1 MTKDPA
7 PAAKRPST
15 ATLLLAAA
23 GVLAVASAAV
33 ALTRGDSKTDPPAA
47 AQAAAKADQPVGE
60 VGGMIA
66 SLEAK
71 LKQNPDNAEGWR
83 MLGWSYFETGDLMRS
98 AQAYRRAA
106 QVEPNNAENWSSLGE
121 ALQTASTDVS
131 PEAKTA
137 FERAIRIDAKDPRAR
152 YFLGVQKDLS
162 GQHTAAIDD
171 WIALLKETP
180 AGAPWEADL
189 RRTITQVAQK
199 SKIDLAGRMPPA
211 PPPAP
216 AASGPSLATAAI
228 PGPTP
233 EQLAAASSIPPS
245 QQDSMVQG
253 MVNRLA
259 DRLKANPKDADGWI
273 RLMRARMVLGEGKAA
288 GDALRTGRAAF
299 AGDAAT
305 QARLDSA
312 AQELGVPRGG

>member
-1 MTKDPA
+1 VTTIILGG
-7 PAAKRPST
+7 AAV
-15 ATLLLAAA
+15 LAA
-23 GVLAVASAAV
+23 ASAAV
-33 ALTRGDSKTDPPAA
+33 ALSRGGDEADAPAPA
-47 AQAAAKADQPVGE
+47 HGSAKPDQPVGE

-71 LKQNPDNAEGWR
+71 LKANPDDAGGWR

-106 QVEPNNAENWSSLGE
+106 QIEPGNAENWSSLGE
-121 ALQTASTDVS
+121 ALQSASTDIS

-137 FERAIRIDAKDPRAR
+137 FERAIRIDRKDPRAR

-162 GQHTAAIDD
+162 GQHEAAISD
-171 WIALLKETP
+171 WLALLKDTP

-189 RRTITQVAQK
+189 RRTITQVAGK
-199 SKIDLAGRMPPA
+199 SKIDINGRMPAAQPA
-211 PPPAP
+211 GQ
-216 AASGPSLATAAI
+216 SIATAAI

-245 QQDSMVQG
+245 QQDEMVQG
-253 MVNRLA
+253 MVTRLA

-273 RLMRARMVLGEGKAA
+273 RLMRARMVLGEAAAA
-288 GDALRTGRAAF
+288 GAALRTAQAAF
-299 AGDAAT
+299 QGDTAT
-305 QARLDSA
+305 QGRLTRA
-312 AQELGVPRGG
+312 AQELGVPSGG